1 MNDTG
6 TNFTIGT
13 LAQAA
18 EMNVETIRYY
28 QRRGLMPAP
37 ARQHGHIRR
46 YGNKELDRLYFIR
59 RAQQLGFSLDDIG
72 QLLELDD
79 GLHCKEAQQL
89 GRQHLMTVRKKIDH
103 LQHMARALT
112 NLIANCET
120 EEGNQRCPLIS
131 ALYGSDRIDDVQVRK
146 NRTISDDS

>member
-1 MNDTG
+1 MNDPG
-6 TNFTIGT
+6 TSFTIGT

-18 EMNVETIRYY
+18 DVNVETVRYY

-59 RAQQLGFSLDDIG
+59 RAQQLGFSLDDIR

-79 GLHCKEAQQL
+79 GLHCKEAQLL
-89 GRQHLMTVRKKIDH
+89 GTQHLNTVRKKIDH
-103 LQHMARALT
+103 LQQMAKALT
-112 NLIANCET
+112 TLLANCET

-131 ALYGSDRIDDVQVRK
+131 ALYASDSIDDAQVRR